1 MNPVRI
7 LRALLSPLTFL
18 LRVLAYPLRLR
29 ARRRLLKGDGWA
41 ELWVEGEVME
51 LRPVERWAQDV
62 LRRILRRSEGPRVV
76 LSRLRRFTDAFI
88 ADPHARGVLVRLG
101 PLGGGWAAA
110 DEIRRQ
116 LLRVQRAGR
125 QVVVFMDPGAGN
137 REVLVA
143 SAATRL
149 CMPPSAGLAAT
160 GTAAPGLFLK
170 DTLAKLGVTMEV
182 AAAGRFKSAPD
193 QFVRADRSAFDRE
206 QTEAIVRALDH
217 ALVDGLIE
225 GGRFDADSA
234 QALLTASPVV
244 GTSAKAQ
251 GFVQSLVREEEL
263 GDEIQAVG
271 ELEGAPKLLGAGTYV
286 DAHALRSPFARR
298 RRRVG
303 IVEVHGGIV
312 DQAPGF
318 GGGGERMAV
327 RRAVVDDVRAAL
339 ADKSIGAVVLHV
351 NSRGGSVTASDGIF
365 AAVRRLNLEKP
376 VIACFGDVAASGGY
390 YVACGARAIVA
401 SPLTIT
407 GSIGVFAM
415 IPTWPELGRRLAVG
429 HDVIRQY
436 ANAGLYDPWSGLD
449 DRARAHAR
457 QEVEA
462 MYQDFIGLVAE
473 ARGRS
478 KDEIHAVA
486 EGRVWMGADAK
497 AQGLVDGLGGVEE
510 AVARAKE
517 EAGGAFE
524 AEPVLVR
531 ALRPRPRPDPY
542 KPDAKSQVGLRGF
555 AGLGGDA
562 GVPPQEHLPA
572 LLRLVAQ
579 GEGGAVLLELAA
591 LALTSPGPLRA
602 AAYLPWVG

>member
-1 MNPVRI
+1 MRI
-7 LRALLSPLTFL
+7 IRALLFPLTFL
-18 LRVLAYPLRLR
+18 ARLLAYPFRLR

-41 ELWVEGEVME
+41 ELWIEGEVME

-62 LRRILRRSEGPRVV
+62 LRKILRRTEGPRVV
-76 LSRLRRFTDAFI
+76 LSRLRRFVDAFV
-88 ADPHARGVLVRLG
+88 ADPHARGVLVRVG
-101 PLGGGWAAA
+101 PLSAGWAAA

-125 QVVVFMDPGAGN
+125 QVVVFMDPAAGN

-149 CMPPSAGLAAT
+149 CMPPSGSLAAT

-182 AAAGRFKSAPD
+182 AAMGRYKSAPE
-193 QFVRADRSAFDRE
+193 QFTRTDCSPYDRE
-206 QTEAIVRALDH
+206 QTEALVHALDH

-234 QALLTASPVV
+234 QALLTESPMV
-244 GTSAKAQ
+244 GTHAKAQ
-251 GFVQSLVREEEL
+251 GFVQSLVREEDLVEEVQTV
-263 GDEIQAVG
+263 GD
-271 ELEGAPKLLGAGTYV
+271 LEEPPTLLGAGTYV
-286 DAHALRSPFARR
+286 DAYALRSPFARR
-298 RRRVG
+298 KKRVG
-303 IVEVHGGIV
+303 VVEVHGSIV

-339 ADKSIGAVVLHV
+339 SDKSIGAVVLHV
-351 NSRGGSVTASDGIF
+351 NSRGGSVTASDAIF
-365 AAVRRLNLEKP
+365 AAVRRLNFDKP

-401 SPLTIT
+401 SPLTVT

-415 IPTWPELGRRLAVG
+415 LPTWPELGRKLAVG
-429 HDVIRQY
+429 HDVIKQY

-449 DRARAHAR
+449 DRARAHAAK
-457 QEVEA
+457 EVGA
-462 MYQDFIGLVAE
+462 MYQDFLALVAD
-473 ARGRS
+473 ARGRTP
-478 KDEIHAVA
+478 DEIHQVA
-486 EGRVWMGADAK
+486 EGRVWIGAEAK
-497 AQGLVDGLGGVEE
+497 AQGLVDGLGGMEE

-524 AEPVLVR
+524 AEPVLVH
-531 ALRPRPRPDPY
+531 ALRPRPRPQPY
-542 KPDAKSQVGLRGF
+542 QPDKKSGAGVIGLPS
-555 AGLGGDA
+555 LGGALGRETQSD
-562 GVPPQEHLPA
+562 LPA
-572 LLRLVAQ
+572 LLKLLAR
-579 GEGGAVLLELAA
+579 GEGGAVLTELV
-591 LALTSPGPLRA
+591 ALTLTTPGPLRA
-602 AAYLPWVG
+602 AAYLPWIG